1 MPHTQQIHA
10 GDPAYAS
17 PVIRP
22 PSPTSSVGTAYGPDD
37 TSLSDSGLSQDVFE
51 QKWIANLKLDEP
63 KHDEVHN
70 LKDPLITCPSDPQ
83 EQKLLFEEILRGFR
97 QRVQQLEED
106 EIFQQAVINGSQIGK
121 EQLPSAD
128 NVENLIKNMMGTS
141 IGNEASHIQDGPWNK
156 RNTAHATST
165 SSSMRTATGKGQP
178 GQY

>member
-22 PSPTSSVGTAYGPDD
+22 PSPASSLGTAYGPDD

-51 QKWIANLKLDEP
+51 QKWIANLGLDEP

-70 LKDPLITCPSDPQ
+70 SKDPLIIYPSDPQ

-128 NVENLIKNMMGTS
+128 NVENLIQNMIGAS
-141 IGNEASHIQDGPWNK
+141 IGNETSHMQDGPWNR
-156 RNTAHATST
+156 RNTAHTTFT
-165 SSSMRTATGKGQP
+165 SSNMRTAAGKGRL

>member
-1 MPHTQQIHA
+1 M
-10 GDPAYAS
+10 
-17 PVIRP
+17 
-22 PSPTSSVGTAYGPDD
+22 
-37 TSLSDSGLSQDVFE
+37 
-51 QKWIANLKLDEP
+51 
-63 KHDEVHN
+63 
-70 LKDPLITCPSDPQ
+70 
-83 EQKLLFEEILRGFR
+83 LFEEILRGFR

-165 SSSMRTATGKGQP
+165 SSSMRTATGKGRL

>member
-1 MPHTQQIHA
+1 
-10 GDPAYAS
+10 
-17 PVIRP
+17 V
-22 PSPTSSVGTAYGPDD
+22 
-37 TSLSDSGLSQDVFE
+37 
-51 QKWIANLKLDEP
+51 
-63 KHDEVHN
+63 
-70 LKDPLITCPSDPQ
+70 
-83 EQKLLFEEILRGFR
+83 LFEEILRGFR

-121 EQLPSAD
+121 EQLASAD

-165 SSSMRTATGKGQP
+165 SSSMRTATGKGRP